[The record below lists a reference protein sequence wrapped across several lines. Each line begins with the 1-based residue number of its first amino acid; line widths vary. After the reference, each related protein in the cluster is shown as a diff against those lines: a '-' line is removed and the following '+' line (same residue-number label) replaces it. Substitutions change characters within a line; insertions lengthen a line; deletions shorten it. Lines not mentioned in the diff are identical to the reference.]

1 VKTKS
6 LPIRQTGLPDFARD
20 TLNKQVS
27 ISHSGSARLND
38 SIIKNERPHDIRLDP
53 HAKYYLFILVEM
65 PLVKLSFRFIKKE
78 VIDRGDATKRREI
91 LSN

>member
-38 SIIKNERPHDIRLDP
+38 SIIPHDIRLDP